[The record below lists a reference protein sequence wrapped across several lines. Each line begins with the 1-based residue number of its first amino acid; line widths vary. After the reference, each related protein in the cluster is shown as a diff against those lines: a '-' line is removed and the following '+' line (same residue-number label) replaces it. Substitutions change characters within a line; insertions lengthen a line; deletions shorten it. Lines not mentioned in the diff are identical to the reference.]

1 MPPHT
6 YIKLPDN
13 APGTQPTPHRDA
25 RGGAALANQS
35 TGVGCVSPAHTC
47 NEVRISSLQGGMDKT
62 KKEEKKERNT
72 NKYPEDS
79 TVRTLSIPTA

>member
-1 MPPHT
+1 MS
-6 YIKLPDN
+6 
-13 APGTQPTPHRDA
+13 ATPHLYKITRQLP
-25 RGGAALANQS
+25 GI
-35 TGVGCVSPAHTC
+35 PAHTPSRRRGGC
-47 NEVRISSLQGGMDKT
+47 NTGKSIDRGDEARISSLQGGMDKT